1 MPLCRRVVDA
11 QVIMTII
18 TVLTNRDFWGIG
30 WESASIFDGREI
42 DSGHGRFFFQ
52 QWRDEL
58 DAVDSGQAP

>member
-1 MPLCRRVVDA
+1 
-11 QVIMTII
+11 MTII